1 MSLILAVL
9 IQPWGIT
16 LALELEMLRKVSSA
30 LVLSV
35 ASLEWAWL
43 RLQIS
48 EVGQELGQLF
58 DRISVDGLRLE
69 YLHPHR

>member
-1 MSLILAVL
+1 
-9 IQPWGIT
+9 
-16 LALELEMLRKVSSA
+16 MLRKVSSA